1 MFVKRLSQ
9 TKHSAPGPD
18 KITKR
23 ILSELRDVV
32 SQPLCMLSNKSLCTG
47 EVPNDWRIA
56 FVTPVFKKGSRSL
69 AENYRPISLTSIVC
83 KILEPVI
90 CKIIVAHLS
99 ERRLLKSSEHGFV
112 SHRSCLTN
120 LLAYLET
127 LTALLDEGHNIDV
140 FYLDFSKAFD
150 RVPHQRLLAKLKAHG
165 ITGQIFN

>member
-1 MFVKRLSQ
+1 MCYILNNFFTSVFTDEDTTDIPISEQMCNVDIDSLTVDEEMFVKRLSQ

-99 ERRLLKSSEHGFV
+99 EHTLLKSS
-112 SHRSCLTN
+112 
-120 LLAYLET
+120 
-127 LTALLDEGHNIDV
+127 
-140 FYLDFSKAFD
+140 
-150 RVPHQRLLAKLKAHG
+150 
-165 ITGQIFN
+165 